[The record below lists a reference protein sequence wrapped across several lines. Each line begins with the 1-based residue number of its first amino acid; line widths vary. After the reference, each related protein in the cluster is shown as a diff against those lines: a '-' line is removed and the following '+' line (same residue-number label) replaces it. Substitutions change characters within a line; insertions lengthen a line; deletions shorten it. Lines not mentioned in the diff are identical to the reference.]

1 MIVFVDHPQ
10 IIPLISDKIGGTQPI
25 QVLNFTSLYS
35 GYPSLSALTTNMY
48 NMNQSGLPSNIY
60 VDTVQFDI
68 QYANAIFRDDKMFEA
83 FMSIMI
89 PVHEGINSILL
100 VHRDTYRDSL
110 MESLIKLIQQRY
122 GYNSWIVE
130 DIDDIDCIHESTFT
144 PYGIMALDA
153 DIKRYDELYNCGRVS
168 SRIINPINVE

>member
-1 MIVFVDHPQ
+1 MIIFVDNPQ
-10 IIPLISDKIGGTQPI
+10 IIPLIVYKIGSTQPT

-35 GYPSLSALTTNMY
+35 GYPSLAPLTTNMY
-48 NMNQSGLPSNIY
+48 NMNQSGLPTNIY
-60 VDTVQFDI
+60 VDTVEFDM

-89 PVHEGINSILL
+89 PVHEGVNVILL
-100 VHRDTYRDSL
+100 VHRDPYRDSL
-110 MESLIKLIQQRY
+110 MESIIKLIQQRY

-130 DIDDIDCIHESTFT
+130 DVDDIECLHEPTFT

-153 DIKRYDELYNCGRVS
+153 DIRHYDELYNCGRVS

>member
-1 MIVFVDHPQ
+1 MIVFVDNPQ
-10 IIPLISDKIGGTQPI
+10 IIPLIANKVGYTQM

-35 GYPSLSALTTNMY
+35 GYPTLLALTTNMY
-48 NMNQSGLPSNIY
+48 SMNQSGLPTNIY
-60 VDTVQFDI
+60 VETVEFDY
-68 QYANAIFRDDKMFEA
+68 QYANAIFNNDQMFEA

-89 PVHEGINSILL
+89 PVYEGINTILL
-100 VHRDTYRDSL
+100 VQRDPYRDCL
-110 MESLIKLIQQRY
+110 MESLIKLVQQRY

-130 DIDDIDCIHESTFT
+130 DIDDIECLREPTFN

-153 DIKRYDELYNCGRVS
+153 DIRRYDALYNCGRVS